1 MRRVVSVTAKK
12 KRRMSERG
20 WGRKLRMGWDG
31 DEGDDGDTG
40 MVMGIRTGTAVNQRD
55 GDAVLEIAIRTT
67 GTAVK
72 GASPM
77 HWVWQILY
85 LGKIGSN
92 YTIAV

>member
-1 MRRVVSVTAKK
+1 MA
-12 KRRMSERG
+12 M
-20 WGRKLRMGWDG
+20 GRKMG
-31 DEGDDGDTG
+31 
-40 MVMGIRTGTAVNQRD
+40 RAVHQRD
-55 GDAVLEIAIRTT
+55 RDAVSEIVIGTIM

-72 GASPM
+72 GASLP

>member
-1 MRRVVSVTAKK
+1 MKGDG
-12 KRRMSERG
+12 EG
-20 WGRKLRMGWDG
+20 NWEWGGDG
-31 DEGDDGDTG
+31 DEGDDGDR
-40 MVMGIRTGTAVNQRD
+40 VMAIGRRMGTAVNQRD
-55 GDAVLEIAIRTT
+55 GDAVSEIVIGTT

-72 GASPM
+72 GTSPP